1 MSRPARGA
9 WVEIVLVSVDV
20 DGAGGRAPQ
29 GARGLKYHLFG
40 DGELNAGR
48 APQGARGL
56 KWQRPLPCGRKRQS
70 RPARGAWVEI
80 CRSRRP
86 PRRRAT
92 VAPRKG
98 RVG

>member
-1 MSRPARGA
+1 M
-9 WVEIVLVSVDV
+9 VSVDV

-80 CRSRRP
+80 CRVISLCGALP
-86 PRRRAT
+86 